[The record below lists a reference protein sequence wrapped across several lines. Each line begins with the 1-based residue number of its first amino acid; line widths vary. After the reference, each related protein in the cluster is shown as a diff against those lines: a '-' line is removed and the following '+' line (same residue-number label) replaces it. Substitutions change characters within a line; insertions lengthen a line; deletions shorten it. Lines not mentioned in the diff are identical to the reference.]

1 MRKALAA
8 GAALALVVAA
18 AVPAI
23 RSFQRHQIERRSH
36 TVIEAVRRVTQLATV
51 QMTFANWQLRRDT
64 KDLFGFIPIRCEK
77 TVAIFYRGKIAAGFD
92 LNSPGALSIPTGE
105 KGNTTALQVRLPA
118 ATILWTDVPP
128 PDLVVADGSI
138 CNRVGPDDYVRLHE
152 DARAAVKRD
161 AVNAGVLAQAEK
173 NVREL
178 ITEIVRPF
186 GIEAQV
192 SFESAP
198 LLATPQ

>member
-1 MRKALAA
+1 MRKALVV
-8 GAALALVVAA
+8 GAALALVVAI
-18 AVPAI
+18 AVVAI
-23 RSFQRHQIERRSH
+23 GVLNRHQIERRSQ
-36 TVIEAVRRVTQLATV
+36 TVVQAVRRVTQLATV

-92 LNSPGALSIPTGE
+92 LNAPGALDVQTKKTG
-105 KGNTTALQVRLPA
+105 TSSVVQVRLPA
-118 ATILWTDVPP
+118 AAILWTDVPP

-178 ITEIVRPF
+178 ITEIARPL

-192 SFESAP
+192 SFASAP